1 MCVIFVSE
9 SKFLKWKYFDF
20 VCEFQ
25 IIEKYSSG
33 KGKEVSIIIIFI
45 FQMHKKWTDWVT
57 IWLSACKIHISDCE
71 CGKLKF

>member
-33 KGKEVSIIIIFI
+33 KGKEV
-45 FQMHKKWTDWVT
+45 
-57 IWLSACKIHISDCE
+57 LSFLYSKCVKN
-71 CGKLKF
+71 GLTR